1 MSYLTS
7 KKLHGY
13 VLKVKTNSSQST
25 TNSDSSSRNKAGEEN
40 VTCASVNYNFE
51 AEAISM
57 YVVPI
62 KISYQ
67 NCRKTMRSYAML
79 DNCSQESFIKQDLL
93 KRVGVN
99 GQKLS
104 LNLKA
109 LTGEM
114 NKMNKMNN
122 DWISLPK
129 VYSKKTLPVEKEPIV
144 TPEKVSKWKYLD
156 SIKSEITQKDDI
168 EIGMLIGANCVK
180 ALEPLKI
187 IPSKNGGP
195 HASQTKLGWCIVG
208 PIWNVGHQNSLTCN
222 RVTVNDASNG
232 KLSKHHFLIENESKD
247 VSIE

>member
-1 MSYLTS
+1 MS
-7 KKLHGY
+7 
-13 VLKVKTNSSQST
+13 
-25 TNSDSSSRNKAGEEN
+25 
-40 VTCASVNYNFE
+40 CASVNYNFE
-51 AEAISM
+51 AEVISM

-62 KISYQ
+62 KISHQ
-67 NCRKTMRSYAML
+67 NCRKTVRSYAIL
-79 DNCSQESFIKQDLL
+79 DNCSQESFIKQYLL
-93 KRVGVN
+93 RRVGGN

-104 LNLKA
+104 WNLKA

-114 NKMNKMNN
+114 NKMNN
-122 DWISLPK
+122 DWISLLK
-129 VYSKKTLPVEKEPIV
+129 VYSKKTLPVEKEPVV

-168 EIGMLIGANCVK
+168 EIGMLIGANCMK

-187 IPSKNGGP
+187 IPSKDGGP

-208 PIWNVGHQNSLTCN
+208 PIWNVGHQNSLRCN

-247 VSIE
+247 MSIE